1 MAEYR
6 EVTHHRLY
14 LREPRTERLRKTS
27 AGHLKHL
34 LSTGW
39 KETDRWYSNDYIT
52 VRMERSGHAPRM
64 TRLPK
69 VVPPPPRPPRN
80 RMGQGPGSGPRR

>member
-6 EVTHHRLY
+6 EVIHRRLY
-14 LREPRTERLRKTS
+14 LKEPRSERLRKTA

-34 LSTGW
+34 LDTGW

-52 VRMERSGHAPRM
+52 VCMERSGHAPRM

-80 RMGQGPGSGPRR
+80 RLGQGAGSGPRQ

>member
-6 EVTHHRLY
+6 EVTHRRLY
-14 LREPRTERLRKTS
+14 LKEPRTERLRKTA
-27 AGHLKHL
+27 AGHLRHL
-34 LSTGW
+34 LDAGW
-39 KETDRWYSNDYIT
+39 KETDRWHSNDYIT

-80 RMGQGPGSGPRR
+80 RLGQGAGSGPRR